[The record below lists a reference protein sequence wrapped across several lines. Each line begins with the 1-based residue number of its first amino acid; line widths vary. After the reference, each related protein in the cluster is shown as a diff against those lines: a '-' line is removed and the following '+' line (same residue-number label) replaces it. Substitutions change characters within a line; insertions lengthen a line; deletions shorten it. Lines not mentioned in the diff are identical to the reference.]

1 MSQQL
6 LLVEYP
12 CDDMGRMYEPETN
25 LIQMA
30 SIDSDLVNFLDHDEL
45 FEESRL
51 FEDQS
56 FEDFTHIKRLKEDR
70 INLALERVAAKLM
83 QVLDSERVENLKTLQ
98 TEAEVSTLMGEL
110 QAITGAYQLIKLKRD
125 SFAAFSSTVVMLG

>member
-12 CDDMGRMYEPETN
+12 CDEMGRMYEPETN

-30 SIDSDLVNFLDHDEL
+30 SIDTDMVSFFDHDEL
-45 FEESRL
+45 FEESVL

-56 FEDFTHIKRLKEDR
+56 FEDFTRIKRLKEDR
-70 INLALERVAAKLM
+70 IGLALERIAAKLM

-110 QAITGAYQLIKLKRD
+110 QAITGAYHLIKLKRD
-125 SFAAFSSTVVMLG
+125 SFAASSSTVVMLG